1 MKKQNLDFAGIAA
14 RAADCAEAVCK
25 HWLPNGKRAGNE
37 WETGDRHGNPG
48 KSLKVHLS
56 GTKAG
61 QWADFAAGDT
71 GGDLVAL
78 IAYVEG
84 IKQSEAAQR
93 LADFLGIDTGH
104 DPQGQSATK
113 PAQSRQ
119 QGTASRTPSDTPKA
133 DAFRALMPIPADA
146 PEPPK
151 ANRKHG
157 LPDVV
162 HTYRNQAGELLGF
175 VYRWNATQQR
185 KKEFSWLVY
194 GEARGERKWEW
205 TGFPTPRPLYGLD
218 LLAAD
223 PSAPVVLVEGEK
235 AADAARQ
242 LLPVHAV
249 LTWPGGGKA
258 ADKADFRPIKGREV
272 LLWPDADT
280 PGHAAMQTAERQALK
295 AGAASVRWL
304 NLASLEAARNKGELP
319 QGFDAADLLAEGW
332 DAERLAAFMKR
343 PEATTGPQAT
353 PAPDQADGAKEA
365 SRFTLNDAG
374 LFMTK
379 ADGNGGTRLVR
390 LSDPL
395 HVPALARDEEGG
407 GWSVALVYRDRDRL
421 MRNEVLPLRL
431 FLGDGT
437 DGVKQLADM
446 GLAIEPGRDPIEGL
460 KHYIAGASPKGR
472 ARLVEAVGWH
482 GDSFLFPDGA
492 VGKPGETLI
501 FRGNKRAL
509 GVFTPRG
516 TLADWQKHIAARAVD
531 NPRLMFALSVAFT
544 GPLLKV
550 CGGASSA
557 FHWVGD
563 SSLGK
568 SGSLYAA
575 ASVWGNPAGVVHSW
589 RQTDNALE
597 YTAAQHNDGLLI
609 NDELKEVDPRQ
620 AQAIAYM
627 LGNGKGKGRARHDG
641 GVRDAITWRIAM
653 LSSGEIGLADHIASA
668 GQRAHAGQ
676 SVRFIELPAD
686 AGAGHGMWNALHDL
700 PDGAAFTNALKDTA
714 GRYYGTAAR
723 AFIAAMIENME
734 GLPGTVKRLEEA
746 FHAHHV
752 PPEASGQVKRVASAF
767 ALVAAAGALAV
778 EWGVCPWP
786 EPGRPLGDSF
796 LDPFDA
802 AGLMFKAW
810 LNERPTVRN
819 LEEAQILAHVRKL
832 VESAMY
838 GRFVDF
844 HRAGENTA
852 SELAHM
858 PAVHNALGFRKRAQE
873 WTEDN
878 RQYLFYVTKS
888 AFAEEFA
895 TKGGFKPRRV
905 AQVLRDRG
913 IMKCDGENLTWK
925 EPLPNGDSRSH
936 CIIGRKLWE
945 VEPYA

>member
-1 MKKQNLDFAGIAA
+1 MKIKKLDFAGIAA
-14 RAADCAEAVCK
+14 RAADSVEAVCK
-25 HWLPNGKRAGNE
+25 HWLPNGKRAGHE

-48 KSLKVHLS
+48 QSLKVHLS

-78 IAYVEG
+78 VAYIEG

-93 LADFLGIDTGH
+93 LADFLGIDTGQ
-104 DPQGQSATK
+104 DRQGQSPGK
-113 PAQSRQ
+113 PANGRQ
-119 QGTASRTPSDTPKA
+119 QGAAAATPSDTPKA
-133 DAFRALMPIPADA
+133 AEWRALMPVPADA

-151 ANRKHG
+151 AHIRHG
-157 LPDVV
+157 TPDVV
-162 HTYRNQAGELLGF
+162 YTYLDAAGALLGY
-175 VYRWNATQQR
+175 VTRWEANEKRQ
-185 KKEFSWLVY
+185 KKEFGWLIY
-194 GEARGERKWEW
+194 AEREGRKEW
-205 TGFPTPRPLYGLD
+205 RWSGFPAPRPLYGLD

-223 PSAPVVLVEGEK
+223 PSAPIVMVEGEK

-258 ADKADFRPIKGREV
+258 ADKADFRPLKGREV

-280 PGHAAMQTAERQALK
+280 PGHAAMQTAERLALK
-295 AGAASVRWL
+295 VGAAAVQWL
-304 NLASLEAARNKGELP
+304 NLATLAAIRNKGELP
-319 QGFDAADLLAEGW
+319 QGYDAADVLAEGW

-343 PEATTGPQAT
+343 PDATTGPQAT
-353 PAPDQADGAKEA
+353 PPADQADTGKEA
-365 SRFTLNDAG
+365 SRFTVNDAG
-374 LFMTK
+374 LYLTK
-379 ADGNGGTRLVR
+379 ATQNGEPRLIR

-407 GWSVALVYRDRDRL
+407 GWAPVLVFRDRDGQKR
-421 MRNEVLPLRL
+421 EEILPFRQ
-431 FLGDGT
+431 FLGDGA
-437 DGVKQLADM
+437 DGVKHLADF
-446 GLAIEPGRDPIEGL
+446 GLAIEPGREAIDGL
-460 KHYIAGASPKGR
+460 KQYIAGASPKGR
-472 ARLVEAVGWH
+472 ARLVDAVGWH
-482 GDSFLFPDGA
+482 DNAYLFPDGA
-492 VGKPGETLI
+492 VGKAGETLVY
-501 FRGNKRAL
+501 RGNKRAL
-509 GVFTPRG
+509 GIFTPRG
-516 TLADWQKHIAARAVD
+516 KLADWQKHMAALAVG
-531 NPRLMFALSVAFT
+531 NPSLMFALSVAFT

-589 RQTDNALE
+589 RSTDNAME

-609 NDELKEVDPRQ
+609 NDELKEVDPKQ

-627 LGNGKGKGRARHDG
+627 MGNGKGKGRARHDG
-641 GVRDAITWRIAM
+641 GVRDAITWRLVM

-686 AGAGHGMWNALHDL
+686 AGAGLGMWNALHGL
-700 PDGAAFTNALKDTA
+700 PDGAAFTNALKDAA
-714 GRYYGTAAR
+714 GRYHGTPAR

-746 FHAHHV
+746 FHVHHV

-786 EPGRPLGDSF
+786 EPGRPVGDSF
-796 LDPFDA
+796 LDAFNA

-819 LEEAQILAHVRKL
+819 LEEAQILTHVRKL
-832 VESAMY
+832 MDANWQARFIDW
-838 GRFVDF
+838 GRVTEDNADLS
-844 HRAGENTA
+844 RMA
-852 SELAHM
+852 
-858 PAVHNALGFRKRAQE
+858 AVHNALGFRKRAQE
-873 WTEDN
+873 WTAEN
-878 RQYLFYVTKS
+878 QHFHFYITRGQ
-888 AFAEEFA
+888 FAEEFA

-913 IMKCDGENLTWK
+913 ILKCDGENLTWK
-925 EPLPNGDSRSH
+925 EQLPNGDSRSY
-936 CIIGRKLWE
+936 CIRGRQLWE
-945 VEPYA
+945 IEPYA